1 MLEISI
7 DFLSKYL
14 NQTNLYVN
22 FRYFDI
28 YYTNLYVIYYIDLY
42 ILRNFKHIMNI
53 QILKI
58 I

>member
-1 MLEISI
+1 MLEIAI